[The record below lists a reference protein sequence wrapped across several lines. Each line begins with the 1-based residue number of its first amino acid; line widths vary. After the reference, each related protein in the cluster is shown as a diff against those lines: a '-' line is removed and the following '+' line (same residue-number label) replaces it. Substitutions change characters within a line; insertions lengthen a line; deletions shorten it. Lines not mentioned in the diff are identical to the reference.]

1 MKYGIFTMNA
11 QDIARLREAC
21 DRTERP
27 AELGTIEVTASVKG
41 RLGKARVESLQEAGV
56 DRLMLLPRPG
66 VHDEALVR
74 WVEESATELGIG

>member
-56 DRLMLLPRPG
+56 DRLLLPRPG
-66 VHDEALVR
+66 VHDEAPVR
-74 WVEESATELGIG
+74 WVEEGATELGIG